1 MWLIFR
7 CGCTESQDLSEP
19 GITKGEMES
28 STKETIHLSTKMEST
43 EKAET
48 VNLTSANDVKS
59 TTATID
65 ATITNSN
72 TETSI
77 KETTIRT
84 DKTNNP
90 TTSKFQKYVKHGNNR
105 YNIGSH

>member
-1 MWLIFR
+1 
-7 CGCTESQDLSEP
+7 
-19 GITKGEMES
+19 MES

-48 VNLTSANDVKS
+48 VKLTSANDVKS
-59 TTATID
+59 TTGTIN

-77 KETTIRT
+77 KETTIRIDT
-84 DKTNNP
+84 TNKP
-90 TTSKFQKYVKHGNNR
+90 TTGKFQKMCKTWKELKYK
-105 YNIGSH
+105 

>member
-1 MWLIFR
+1 
-7 CGCTESQDLSEP
+7 
-19 GITKGEMES
+19 MES
-28 STKETIHLSTKMEST
+28 STKENIHLSTKIEST

-48 VNLTSANDVKS
+48 VKLTSANDVKN

-77 KETTIRT
+77 KETTIGIDT
-84 DKTNNP
+84 TNNP
-90 TTSKFQKYVKHGNNR
+90 TTGKFQKICETWKN
-105 YNIGSH
+105 